1 MEKKYVLFLD
11 NISRTVLGVLASE
24 SSDQLIVTNPV
35 VLQIVNDAQN
45 RVKVQLVP
53 HLFRDLQKD
62 PEANINWVYNKAQ
75 ITHTEHDAAFSEKFI
90 NQYEF
95 VVGLTPDKAAVLQAQ
110 KEAAGKVKPD
120 AAAIKAEPQ
129 VIKLFDAEEK
139 K

>member
-11 NISRTVLGVLASE
+11 NISRTVLGVFASE
-24 SSDQLIVTNPV
+24 SSDQLVVTNPV
-35 VLQIVNDAQN
+35 VLQIVNDQQN
-45 RVKVQLVP
+45 RIKVQLVP

-62 PEANINWVYNKAQ
+62 PEANINWVYNKSE
-75 ITHTEHDAAFSEKFI
+75 ITRTELDAAFSEKFL

-95 VVGLTPDKAAVLQAQ
+95 VVGLTPDKAAALQAQ
-110 KEAAGKVKPD
+110 KETAGVKP
-120 AAAIKAEPQ
+120 APSKSEPQ